1 MKTMKMMI
9 EQVRHADSL
18 NEMRAEIKRMAM
30 HDALTRRVMDIASM
44 ERMSDEDRYTMLA
57 YHLLVS
63 RQQHIEHIIKITKI
77 PRQHRQLG
85 GL

>member
-1 MKTMKMMI
+1 MKMMI

-44 ERMSDEDRYTMLA
+44 EKMYDEDRYTLLA
-57 YHLLVS
+57 YHLLMS
-63 RQQHIEHIIKITKI
+63 RQQHIEQAMRMMASGKWESDDEDE
-77 PRQHRQLG
+77 
-85 GL
+85 